1 VHPEAARRAHPAVRT
16 LYGLVHHLSEDVGGG
31 PRPVKLAWVIN
42 FQKGL
47 TWAVV
52 LGLMAA
58 YDDFSTTAWVY
69 LGLHGTYGLCWLM
82 KHLAFPDAS
91 WERRATLGGALM
103 SFLLVLG
110 PYWLLPWLLVSRGLE
125 APGPLLAAA
134 ISLHTLGV
142 AVMLAADAQKH
153 FALKRGGGLITDGM
167 FARTR
172 HPNYLGEMTIYA
184 SYALL
189 VQHWLAWAILA
200 WVWSAVFL
208 PNILMQEAS
217 LSRHPGWAEYRA
229 RTGLVLPR
237 LGLSP
242 RRVR

>member
-1 VHPEAARRAHPAVRT
+1 MHPEAARRAHPIVRS
-16 LYGLVHHLSEDVGGG
+16 LYGLVHHLSEDFLGG
-31 PRPVKLAWVIN
+31 PRVLKMAWVIN
-42 FQKGL
+42 FQKAL

-58 YDDFSTTAWVY
+58 YGSFTTTAWVY
-69 LGLHGTYGLCWLM
+69 LALHGTYGLCWLM
-82 KHLAFPDAS
+82 KHYAFPDPG
-91 WERRATLGGALM
+91 WERRVTFGGALM
-103 SFLLVLG
+103 AFLLVLG
-110 PYWLLPWLLVSRGLE
+110 PYWLLPWLLVSRRIE

-142 AVMLAADAQKH
+142 ALMLSADCQKH
-153 FALKRGGGLITDGM
+153 FARKGKAGLITDGLH
-167 FARTR
+167 ARSR
-172 HPNYLGEMTIYA
+172 HPNYLGEMMVYA

-189 VQHWLAWAILA
+189 VQHWLGWAVVV

-229 RTGLVLPR
+229 RTGLLLPR
-237 LGLSP
+237 L
-242 RRVR
+242 R